1 MPRLHPKD
9 DDMLIAWRYRERDTI
24 IQRLDPRARII
35 FMLAMLFSIIQFWDL
50 RIMLLFL
57 GMAALQF
64 GLARLTWRETRRVW
78 ILISFIIFIM
88 TTLTFLTGRG
98 GVATAYTEEQLIH
111 RLGPLSLPI
120 VGWQLKLD
128 ITAQKTIFAV
138 SQLAR
143 MYTITTM
150 AITIP
155 YTVDP
160 SLYGVTFKGLGLPD
174 KFAYAM
180 DLSFRFVPTL
190 GRDFSITLDAQRARG
205 YEVEKLSGG
214 IVAQIRR
221 LAPLLVPVTINAIVS
236 AEDIIDAMDLRAFG
250 VGPRTWVRQ
259 LSYQRAD
266 KLLIAASAL
275 IFVGCTALAFMGIG
289 RLWVPEVLLR
299 LAAG

>member
-1 MPRLHPKD
+1 
-9 DDMLIAWRYRERDTI
+9 MLIAWRYRERDTI

-50 RIMLLFL
+50 RIILLFL
-57 GMAALQF
+57 GVALLQYK
-64 GLARLTWRETRRVW
+64 LARLTWHETRRVW
-78 ILISFIIFIM
+78 ILISFIILFM

-98 GVATAYTEEQLIH
+98 GVAFAYHEEHLIR

-120 VGWQLKLD
+120 VGWQLYVD
-128 ITAQKTIFAV
+128 ITAEKTIFAL

-143 MYTITTM
+143 MYAITTM

-160 SLYGVTFKGLGLPD
+160 SLYGVTFRKLGLPD

-180 DLSFRFVPTL
+180 DLAFRFVPTL

-221 LAPLLVPVTINAIVS
+221 LAPLLVPVTINAIVG

-250 VGPRTWVRQ
+250 VGARTWVRE
-259 LSYQRAD
+259 LTYRRAD
-266 KLLIAASAL
+266 KVLIAASAL
-275 IFVGCTALAFMGIG
+275 IFAVSTVLAFMGIG
-289 RLWVPEVLLR
+289 RLWVPEALLR
-299 LAAG
+299 LATG

>member
-1 MPRLHPKD
+1 
-9 DDMLIAWRYRERDTI
+9 MLIAWRYRERDTI

-57 GMAALQF
+57 GISVAQYA
-64 GLARLTWRETRRVW
+64 LARLTWRETRRVW
-78 ILISFIIFIM
+78 ILVSIIILFM
-88 TTLTFLTGRG
+88 TILTFFTGRG
-98 GVATAYTEEQLIH
+98 GVDYAYHEEHSIY

-120 VGWQLKLD
+120 VGWQISLN
-128 ITAQKTIFAV
+128 ITAEKTIFAF

-143 MYTITTM
+143 MYTITIM
-150 AITIP
+150 ALIIP

-160 SLYGVTFKGLGLPD
+160 SLYGVTFRGMGLPD

-180 DLSFRFVPTL
+180 DLAFRFVPTL
-190 GRDFSITLDAQRARG
+190 GRDFSITLDSQRARG

-221 LAPLLVPVTINAIVS
+221 LAPLLVPVTINAIVG

-250 VGPRTWVRQ
+250 IGPRTWVHK
-259 LSYQRAD
+259 LSYRRAD
-266 KLLIAASAL
+266 KVLIAAGAL
-275 IFVGCTALAFMGIG
+275 IFAGSTVLAFMGIG

-299 LAAG
+299 LATG